1 MEAEASG
8 LADQDLRVQQ
18 QAARKSWR
26 AWLEEKKT
34 GGAAKVHQLTREPT
48 RFQVA
53 RGNAVDE

>member
-26 AWLEEKKT
+26 SWLEENMT
-34 GGAAKVHQLTREPT
+34 GGAAKVHQLIREPT
-48 RFQVA
+48 GFQAA
-53 RGNAVDE
+53 RGNAVGE